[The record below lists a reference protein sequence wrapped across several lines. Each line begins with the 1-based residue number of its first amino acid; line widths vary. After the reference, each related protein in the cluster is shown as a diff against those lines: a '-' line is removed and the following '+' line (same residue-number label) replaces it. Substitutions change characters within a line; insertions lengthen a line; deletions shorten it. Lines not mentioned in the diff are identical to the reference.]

1 MKIKNNNGFS
11 LIELSVVLLISGIL
25 LVASFEGSKYI
36 LVQNQID
43 VTNKKLD
50 MIQQAIDIY
59 ARSNGY
65 LPCPAYLGVNSGLAV
80 NDCYNKT
87 SSDSTNGYFQIGN
100 VIVGA
105 VPYKDLNLPAN
116 ISYDAWGGKFTY
128 TVYQPAAKNLRT
140 LDMRKINTNQYISI
154 YENKK
159 DDDYLITNQA
169 VYSIVSHGRNKYY
182 GYQFKTN
189 KAVPPPSD
197 TTNLL
202 DQKNGPNEDK
212 QTILYF
218 TEDEMADDIVR
229 YKTVTQFIIEADISD
244 LNCCVTNSIIEDLK
258 NKLDISGSIDFTGFT
273 SDCKFLVYNE
283 EYVSIGGTEKYIL
296 KCYKYGRL
304 GMLRRND

>member
-36 LVQNQID
+36 LIQNQID
-43 VTNKKLD
+43 VTNKKL
-50 MIQQAIDIY
+50 
-59 ARSNGY
+59 
-65 LPCPAYLGVNSGLAV
+65 NSFAV
-80 NDCYNKT
+80 NDCYNVTT
-87 SSDSTNGYFQIGN
+87 SDATQGLFYSNNI
-100 VIVGA
+100 IVGTI
-105 VPYKDLNLPAN
+105 PYKDLNLPAN

-154 YENKK
+154 YENKE

-169 VYSIVSHGRNKYY
+169 IYSIVSHGRNKYY

-202 DQKNGPNEDK
+202 DKKNGPNEDK

-218 TEDEMADDIVR
+218 TQDNTADDIVR
-229 YKTVTQFIIEADISD
+229 YKTITQFITEADISD
-244 LNCCVTNSIIEDLK
+244 LNCCVTNSIIENLK
-258 NKLDISGSIDFTGFT
+258 NKLDIDGSVTFPGFN

-304 GMLRRND
+304 GILKKNE

>member
-36 LVQNQID
+36 LIQNQID
-43 VTNKKLD
+43 VTNKKLN

-59 ARSNGY
+59 ARTNGY
-65 LPCPAYLGVNSGLAV
+65 LPCPAYLGTDSGFAV
-80 NDCYNKT
+80 NDCYNVTT
-87 SSDSTNGYFQIGN
+87 SDATQGLFYSNN
-100 VIVGA
+100 IVVGTI
-105 VPYKDLNLPAN
+105 PYKDLNLPAN

-128 TVYQPAAKNLRT
+128 IVYQPAAKNLRT

-154 YENKK
+154 YENKE

-169 VYSIVSHGRNKYY
+169 IYSIVSHGRNKYY

-218 TEDEMADDIVR
+218 TQDNTADDIVR
-229 YKTVTQFIIEADISD
+229 YKTITQFITEADISD
-244 LNCCVTNSIIEDLK
+244 LNCCVTNSIIENLK
-258 NKLDISGSIDFTGFT
+258 NKLDIDGSVTFPGFN

-304 GMLRRND
+304 GILKKNE

>member
-43 VTNKKLD
+43 VTNKKLN

-59 ARSNGY
+59 ARTNGY
-65 LPCPAYLGVNSGLAV
+65 LPCPAYLGTDSGFAV
-80 NDCYNKT
+80 NDCYNVTT
-87 SSDSTNGYFQIGN
+87 SDATQGLFYSNNI
-100 VIVGA
+100 VVGA
-105 VPYKDLNLPAN
+105 IPYKDLDLPAN
-116 ISYDAWGGKFTY
+116 MSYDAWGGKFTY
-128 TVYQPAAKNLRT
+128 TVYQPATKNLRT
-140 LDMRKINTNQYISI
+140 LDMRDIVINNYINV
-154 YENKK
+154 YENKV
-159 DDDYLITNQA
+159 DDDFLITNQA

-189 KAVPPPSD
+189 KAVSPPSD

-202 DQKNGPNEDK
+202 DKKNGPNEDK

-229 YKTVTQFIIEADISD
+229 YKTVTQFITEADISD

-258 NKLDISGSIDFTGFT
+258 NKLGISGSINFTGFT

-283 EYVSIGGTEKYIL
+283 EYASTGGTEKYIL

-304 GMLRRND
+304 GILKKNE

>member
-65 LPCPAYLGVNSGLAV
+65 LPCPAYLATNSGLAV
-80 NDCYNKT
+80 NDCYNQIT
-87 SSDSTNGYFQIGN
+87 SDSANGYFQIGN

-140 LDMRKINTNQYISI
+140 LDMRDINTNPYITI
-154 YENKK
+154 YENTE

-189 KAVPPPSD
+189 KAVSPPSD

-202 DQKNGPNEDK
+202 DKKNGPNEDK

-218 TEDEMADDIVR
+218 TQDNTADDIVR
-229 YKTVTQFIIEADISD
+229 YKTVTQFITEADISD

-258 NKLDISGSIDFTGFT
+258 NKLGISGSINFTGFT

-283 EYVSIGGTEKYIL
+283 EYASTGGTEKYIL

-304 GMLRRND
+304 GILKINN